1 MGGWGDEWAAGK
13 AGSEEPSSAVTA
25 KREKGGGAQNNLG
38 GWGDGKSSQIAM
50 IDSSPENPQCCIS
63 MVARFG
69 DFHSSFCKTEKEK
82 DRDRAK

>member
-25 KREKGGGAQNNLG
+25 KREKGGGAQNN
-38 GWGDGKSSQIAM
+38 
-50 IDSSPENPQCCIS
+50 SSPENPQCCIS